1 MCRDLEALRQS
12 MCQYGESFDA
22 ASLSPAEAGHVVKLC
37 AAIEASAAALK
48 SLAAARLAEGG
59 SWRHEGYQSPEEQL
73 ADRTGVGTGQA
84 RRALQTAKRL
94 SDHPQVAQAAALG
107 ELSASQAE
115 LIAIGAEADRSKT
128 KDLIDKAKS
137 SSLGELRDEV
147 AQVRAHRTDLEAQR
161 RRIHEAR
168 KLRSFTDLEGAWRLA
183 VSGNVEDGMTL
194 TRLLTPVRQRLNRL
208 RRDAGQALQTF
219 EQLDYDALITVA
231 RIACGH
237 DSDLSLADLL
247 DLGLFPH
254 HDGLA
259 ADGLRE
265 AAGPEPKSPGGRADQ
280 PSSAPPHR
288 RDPSSTAGPT
298 NPHPLLPTGPT
309 RARRPTTW
317 AAPPDP
323 NRRAP
328 RPPDLAAS
336 VSTSAH
342 SADTATPLPFPTD
355 PPPACPRDADECPP
369 LMARTSEILDRPAA
383 RPGPTGQPAHR
394 SPKLVGRPINMI
406 IRVDLDTLLRGVPIE
421 GELCEIPGVGPIPVS
436 LIHDLMANGLLF
448 ISALLTKSQQVVGV
462 YRQRRRPDAH
472 QRTALDFL
480 YPTCAAAGCDRR
492 AGLDYE
498 HREDWAKTS
507 YTVYDLMDR
516 LCWFHHQQK
525 THHGWKL
532 TEGSGKRA
540 FVPPGDPRHPDQD
553 EAIPRPELPA
563 APTDWPSG

>member
-1 MCRDLEALRQS
+1 

-37 AAIEASAAALK
+37 AAIEASAATLK

-59 SWRHEGYQSPEEQL
+59 SWRHEGYRSPEEQL

-94 SDHPQVAQAAALG
+94 SDHPQVAHAAALG
-107 ELSASQAE
+107 DLSASQAE
-115 LIAIGAEADRSKT
+115 LIAIGAAADRSKT
-128 KDLIDKAKS
+128 NDLIAKAKR

-168 KLRSFTDLEGAWRLA
+168 KLRSFTDLEGVWRLA
-183 VSGNVEDGMTL
+183 VSGNVEDGLTL

-208 RRDAGQALQTF
+208 RRDAGQALQAF

-237 DSDLSLADLL
+237 DSELSLADLL
-247 DLGLFPH
+247 DLGLFPNH
-254 HDGLA
+254 GRLA
-259 ADGLRE
+259 AGGLRE
-265 AAGPEPKSPGGRADQ
+265 PVGPGPKKPGAKADR
-280 PSSAPPHR
+280 PSSAPPR
-288 RDPSSTAGPT
+288 RTDPCSTAGDPAR
-298 NPHPLLPTGPT
+298 PGPEG
-309 RARRPTTW
+309 
-317 AAPPDP
+317 P
-323 NRRAP
+323 NWRSP
-328 RPPDLAAS
+328 RPPDLAAP
-336 VSTSAH
+336 VPAH
-342 SADTATPLPFPTD
+342 SADMAAPLPFPTD
-355 PPPACPRDADECPP
+355 PRPACSRDADECPP
-369 LMARTSEILDRPAA
+369 PTGPTSEILDQPADRPE
-383 RPGPTGQPAHR
+383 PTRQSAHR

-421 GELCEIPGVGPIPVS
+421 GELCEMPGVGPIPVS

-532 TEGSGKRA
+532 TEGRGKRP
-540 FVPPGDPRHPDQD
+540 FVPPGDPRHPSQ
-553 EAIPRPELPA
+553 AAAVPRPELPA
-563 APTDWPSG
+563 APTGRPSG